1 MKHLLLLGTGG
12 TIACKRGEN
21 GLTPLLTG
29 DELLSYV
36 PDAKKF
42 CEVETVQVLNIDS
55 TNMHPKHWLKLAQV
69 LEENYDDYDG
79 FVICHAPIRWPTPL
93 LPCPISSSTPASPSS
108 SPVPRSPSTLT

>member
-1 MKHLLLLGTGG
+1 MKNLLLLGTGG

-42 CEVETVQVLNIDS
+42 CEVETVQV
-55 TNMHPKHWLKLAQV
+55 
-69 LEENYDDYDG
+69 
-79 FVICHAPIRWPTPL
+79 
-93 LPCPISSSTPASPSS
+93 
-108 SPVPRSPSTLT
+108 

>member
-42 CEVETVQVLNIDS
+42 LRGGDGTGL
-55 TNMHPKHWLKLAQV
+55 KHRQHKYAPEALA
-69 LEENYDDYDG
+69 EAG
-79 FVICHAPIRWPTPL
+79 
-93 LPCPISSSTPASPSS
+93 SGS
-108 SPVPRSPSTLT
+108 

>member
-42 CEVETVQVLNIDS
+42 CEVETIQ
-55 TNMHPKHWLKLAQV
+55 
-69 LEENYDDYDG
+69 
-79 FVICHAPIRWPTPL
+79 
-93 LPCPISSSTPASPSS
+93 
-108 SPVPRSPSTLT
+108 RS

>member
-42 CEVETVQVLNIDS
+42 CEVETIQVLNIDS
-55 TNMHPKHWLKLAQV
+55 TNMHPKHWLRLAQV
-69 LEENYDDYDG
+69 LEENYDNYDG
-79 FVICHAPIRWPTPL
+79 FVICHGTDTMAYLSLIH
-93 LPCPISSSTPASPSS
+93 I
-108 SPVPRSPSTLT
+108 

>member
-42 CEVETVQVLNIDS
+42 CEVETIQVLNIDS
-55 TNMHPKHWLKLAQV
+55 TNTVSYTHLDVYKRQLV
-69 LEENYDDYDG
+69 G
-79 FVICHAPIRWPTPL
+79 
-93 LPCPISSSTPASPSS
+93 
-108 SPVPRSPSTLT
+108 

>member
-36 PDAKKF
+36 PDAKNS
-42 CEVETVQVLNIDS
+42 V
-55 TNMHPKHWLKLAQV
+55 
-69 LEENYDDYDG
+69 
-79 FVICHAPIRWPTPL
+79 RWRL
-93 LPCPISSSTPASPSS
+93 Y
-108 SPVPRSPSTLT
+108 RS

>member
-1 MKHLLLLGTGG
+1 MQTKGDFKIMKHLLLLGTGG

-42 CEVETVQVLNIDS
+42 CEVETSAGL
-55 TNMHPKHWLKLAQV
+55 KHRQHKYAPEALAEACSGSGRE
-69 LEENYDDYDG
+69 L
-79 FVICHAPIRWPTPL
+79 
-93 LPCPISSSTPASPSS
+93 
-108 SPVPRSPSTLT
+108 